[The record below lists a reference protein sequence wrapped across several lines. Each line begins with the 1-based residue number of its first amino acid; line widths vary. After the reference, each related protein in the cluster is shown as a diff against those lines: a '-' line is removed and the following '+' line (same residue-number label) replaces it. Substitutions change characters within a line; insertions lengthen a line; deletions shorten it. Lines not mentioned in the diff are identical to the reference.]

1 MRRLDVSVE
10 WAVLRIRMKETAS
23 SVSFLTRLNMRK
35 ILLSELK
42 TVASNRAEG
51 YYDACIAAGKV
62 TGEFLYLE
70 TKDFAS
76 LRAQFPPVKPQ
87 VRGLGDV
94 VHNAIRVADRITGGA
109 IDKLS
114 GGKVSR
120 PCNDCKRR
128 RNKLNQMFP
137 L

>member
-1 MRRLDVSVE
+1 
-10 WAVLRIRMKETAS
+10 MKETAS

-62 TGEFLYLE
+62 TGEFLYLSV
-70 TKDFAS
+70 KDFAD
-76 LRAQFPPVKPQ
+76 LRAKYPPIKPEA
-87 VRGLGDV
+87 RPCCKGLGDAV
-94 VHNAIRVADRITGGA
+94 AIVAQPIARM
-109 IDKLS
+109 IDKVAGTDIQHC
-114 GGKVSR
+114 GG
-120 PCNDCKRR
+120 CQRR
-128 RNKLNQMFP
+128 RNKLNEMFP